1 MKPISNS
8 IKIKILTLYAFSLV
22 VFGFIMTTPSEILL
36 GLKNILTQS
45 DTLITDYIGVGG
57 MGATFVNSGLLTLI
71 FIFMIY
77 KLKVNVSGVTIA
89 SLFTIS
95 GFAFF
100 GKNLLNVWFI
110 ILGVYLYSRYQKEKF
125 TKYLYIALFGTAL
138 APLVTEVM
146 FSDFLV
152 PNLRI
157 LLAALIGTFAG
168 FILAP
173 LSTFLLRVHQGYN
186 LYNIGFTAG
195 IIGTIFISVFK
206 SYGFLATPRL
216 IWTTGNNTV
225 LGIYLILVFLFM
237 MVLGYI
243 LDKDAFKKFTNI
255 LEYPGRLV
263 EDFVFLEGFAATLIN
278 MAVNGLLATAYVII
292 VKGDINGPT
301 IAGILTIVGFSA
313 FGKHCANIVPI
324 FLGVLLGSITKVWA
338 INEPAILLAALFGT
352 GLAPIAGEYGWF
364 YGILAGFIHSSV
376 VLNVGVLH
384 AGTNLYNNGFSAGL
398 VAAFLVPIINAFRK
412 EEVE

>member
-1 MKPISNS
+1 MKPITNS
-8 IKIKILTLYAFSLV
+8 IKIKVLTLYAISLL
-22 VFGFIMTTPSEILL
+22 VFGFLMSTPSEILI
-36 GLKNILTQS
+36 GLKNILTQP
-45 DTLITDYIGVGG
+45 DTLITDYIGIGG
-57 MGATFVNSGLLTLI
+57 MGASFVNSGLLTLI
-71 FIFMIY
+71 FVFMIY
-77 KLKVNVSGVTIA
+77 KLKINVSGVTIA
-89 SLFTIS
+89 SLFTIA

-110 ILGVYLYSRYQKEKF
+110 ILGVYLYARYQKEKF
-125 TKYLYIALFGTAL
+125 TKYVYIALFGTAL

-146 FSDFLV
+146 FSSVLL

-157 LLAALIGTFAG
+157 LLAALIGISAG
-168 FILAP
+168 FILPP

-206 SYGFLATPRL
+206 SYGFLPAPRL

-225 LGIYLILVFLFM
+225 LGIYLAVTFISM
-237 MVLGYI
+237 IALGYI
-243 LDKDAFKKFTNI
+243 LDKEAFKKFRNI
-255 LEYPGRLV
+255 IEYPGRLV
-263 EDFVFLEGFAATLIN
+263 EDFVFLEGFGATLVN
-278 MAVNGLLATAYVII
+278 MGINGLLATSYI
-292 VKGDINGPT
+292 VLVGGAINGPT
-301 IAGILTIVGFSA
+301 IAGVLTIVGFSA
-313 FGKHCANIVPI
+313 FGKHCVNILPI

-412 EEVE
+412 EDA